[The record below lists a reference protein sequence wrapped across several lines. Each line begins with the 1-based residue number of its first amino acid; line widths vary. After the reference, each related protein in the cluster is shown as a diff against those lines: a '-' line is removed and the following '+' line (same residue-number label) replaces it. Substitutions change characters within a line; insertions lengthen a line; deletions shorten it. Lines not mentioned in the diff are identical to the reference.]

1 MADEKTAMLP
11 VAASMWLDDKLA
23 AEDSRHH
30 HRRRAHTSR
39 TASRTSATRKE
50 QDGNICLQLVL
61 PVAGTLALLAM
72 ALSLPF
78 LLELPNTLAV
88 AGTLSLYSQRYKP
101 SFSNDELKRI
111 LLSTPSNDSA
121 AEWLRYYTSGAHLAG
136 QNYSQAAWT
145 RDRWAEWGAVS
156 HITAYDLYLNA
167 PVDHSLALLKAADDK
182 KKDGDGSEIHWAVD
196 FRASLV
202 EAVIPEDPTTGLK
215 ESVPTFHGYSASGN
229 VTGPVVYVNYGT
241 YQDYADL
248 EKANVSLKG
257 AVALARYGGIFRGL
271 KVKRAQELGAVGVLL
286 YSDPGDDGEA
296 TEENGYK
303 AYPDGPARH
312 PTSVQRGSV
321 QFLSIAPG
329 DPTTPGYPSKP
340 GVPRTPTDRYIPSIP
355 SIPISYEDALPIL
368 KALNGHGPTSKDFG
382 HWWTRN
388 EGLGYRG
395 VDYNIGPTPAD
406 KVQVNL
412 YNEQE
417 YTTTPIWNVLGIFN
431 GSVLPNEVV
440 VVGNHR
446 DAWIAGGAVDPNSGS
461 AVVNEVVRSF
471 GVAAAQ
477 GWKPLR
483 TIVFA
488 SWDGEEYGLLG
499 STEWVEE
506 YLPWLNHAS
515 LAYINIDTG
524 VGGPH
529 FGSSAVPLLHDLVY
543 QVTSE
548 VQSPNQTVPG
558 QTVRDTWSG
567 KIGPLGSGSDYTA
580 FLDHAGITSVDVRF
594 SGGGGGGGGDGEDA
608 AAAGTT
614 AAGTTADPEPVYMY
628 HSNYDSYHWME
639 KFGDPGFAYHKT
651 MAQVLGLLVAHLATD
666 LLVPFKA
673 GDYADA
679 LRTYVDKIRE
689 QLDKHGKEA
698 AATTASAV
706 VGSNS
711 HEEMA
716 VIRGRKKVVADAAV
730 AGLDDDD
737 VEGQHNFR
745 VALDRLYSAV
755 SELATR
761 ATALDAKADSLRE
774 KVGKGHDDD
783 DDDNND
789 NRHLL
794 TEGRHNDESTS
805 PTVVFAPKW
814 WRRLVRRVH
823 RIWLAFQVAHVNR
836 RYQYLERKFLYE
848 GGLDER
854 EWFKHVIFAP
864 GVWTGYSGAVFPGL
878 VESIDAG
885 NWTNAVRW
893 AGIIEERLHAA
904 AKGLH

>member
-11 VAASMWLDDKLA
+11 VAAPVRLDYKLG
-23 AEDSRHH
+23 AEDSQH
-30 HRRRAHTSR
+30 HRRM
-39 TASRTSATRKE
+39 RKSLSSQKA

-61 PVAGTLALLAM
+61 PIVGTLVLLGI

-78 LLELPNTLAV
+78 LVELPRTLAV
-88 AGTLSLYSQRYKP
+88 AGTLSLYSQQYKP
-101 SFSNDELKRI
+101 SFSNDELKKI

-167 PVDHSLALLKAADDK
+167 PADHSLALLKAGGKKGDDDK
-182 KKDGDGSEIHWAVD
+182 EIHWEVD
-196 FRASLV
+196 FRASLI
-202 EAVIPEDPTTGLK
+202 EDVIPEDPTTGLK
-215 ESVPTFHGYSASGN
+215 ENVPTFHGYSASGN

-248 EKANVSLKG
+248 EKANISLKG

-286 YSDPGDDGEA
+286 YSDPGDDGDA

-321 QFLSIAPG
+321 QFLSISPG

-340 GVPRTPTDRYIPSIP
+340 GVPRGPTDRYIPSIP

-388 EGLGYRG
+388 EGLGYKG

-412 YNEQE
+412 YNEQT

-471 GVAAAQ
+471 GVAAAH

-506 YLPWLNHAS
+506 YLPWLKHAS
-515 LAYINIDTG
+515 LAYVNIDTG
-524 VGGPH
+524 VGGPN
-529 FGSSAVPLLHDLVY
+529 FGSSGVPLLHDLVY
-543 QVTSE
+543 KVTSE

-594 SGGGGGGGGDGEDA
+594 SGGGGGDGEDA
-608 AAAGTT
+608 AAA
-614 AAGTTADPEPVYMY
+614 AAPNVDGEKADPAPVYMY

-666 LLVPFKA
+666 LVVPFKA
-673 GDYADA
+673 GDYATA
-679 LRTYVDKIRE
+679 LKTYVDKIND

-698 AATTASAV
+698 VAST
-706 VGSNS
+706 SES
-711 HEEMA
+711 TYTDEEMA
-716 VIRGRKKVVADAAV
+716 VIRGRKQATNDVSIN
-730 AGLDDDD
+730 DDDD
-737 VEGQHNFR
+737 AEGQHHLR

-774 KVGKGHDDD
+774 KVGKGHHDD
-783 DDDNND
+783 
-789 NRHLL
+789 LAS
-794 TEGRHNDESTS
+794 EGSHNDGSIS
-805 PTVVFAPKW
+805 PTLVFAPKW
-814 WRRLVRRVH
+814 WRRLVRRIH

-836 RYQYLERKFLYE
+836 RFQYLERKFLYE

-864 GVWTGYSGAVFPGL
+864 GVWTGYAGAVFPGL